1 MLYVIALA
9 VMSFG
14 LWRYRS
20 RRNLSW
26 FSFLVFSLIVVI
38 PSYPVYS
45 ALHNGIEFGGYFVAV
60 LTYQSMLL
68 IGVAMSPSGLDWNG
82 QAVFRRWHVAEVTI
96 TLAVLL
102 CAMLYIYIAS
112 KAYGGGYPLLEI
124 IRMGGNPLSFRLH
137 YWNEVLVNMPMAS
150 LLRFMA
156 KTGTLYVGLRLLS
169 TGHKRLALMVLLM
182 ALLTYLTEGTKGSL
196 IAWGFPLLFFWAI
209 SKKAKALLL
218 ILLSIILIVGTIGLG
233 LLEANFDFGTALR
246 DKILGRIF
254 VVPVN
259 VSMFHYSFF
268 QDHHLYGATN
278 GIVMNLR
285 GGPAVV
291 LQSDALNYD
300 NYITRET
307 AFITTG
313 QKITYGHMN
322 APAFIYGWVDFG
334 LIGVMIIGILT
345 AGSIFLLDKIVK
357 QKRVSSAF
365 IAIILYSIASMITSR
380 NYWDSFFDAEGIS
393 FLLTLDIFLGRDNK
407 NPNLTMVGISF
418 LGLSYYLLSFIVS
431 HLA

>member
-1 MLYVIALA
+1 MLYVITLV

-14 LWRYRS
+14 LWTYRS

-38 PSYPVYS
+38 PSYPVYR
-45 ALHNGIEFGGYFVAV
+45 ALHNGMGFGSYFVAV
-60 LTYQSMLL
+60 LTYQLMLL
-68 IGVAMSPSGLDWNG
+68 IGVAVSPSGLDWNN
-82 QAVFRRWHVAEVTI
+82 QVAFRRWHVVEI
-96 TLAVLL
+96 SISLLVLL

-112 KAYGGGYPLLEI
+112 SSYEGGYPLLEI
-124 IRMGGNPLSFRLH
+124 ILRGDNPLSFRLY
-137 YWNEVLVNMPMAS
+137 YWNEVLVHMPMAS

-156 KTGTLYVGLRLLS
+156 KTGTLYIGLRLLS
-169 TGHKRLALMVLLM
+169 TGHKKLSLLVLLM

-196 IAWGFPLLFFWAI
+196 IAWGFPVLFFWVI
-209 SKKAKALLL
+209 SRKAKASLL
-218 ILLSIILIVGTIGLG
+218 IVLSIILIVGTIGLG
-233 LLEANFDFGTALR
+233 LLEANFDFRTALW

-268 QDHHLYGATN
+268 RDHHLYGATN

-285 GGPAVV
+285 GGLAAV
-291 LQSDALNYD
+291 LQSPALNYD

-307 AFITTG
+307 ALIMTG
-313 QKITYGHMN
+313 QKVIYGHMN

-345 AGSIFLLDKIVK
+345 AGSIFLLDKLVK

-365 IAIILYSIASMITSR
+365 TAVLLYSIVSMITSH

-393 FLLTLDIFLGRDNK
+393 FLLILDIFLGRDNK
-407 NPNLTMVGISF
+407 GPNLTMIGISF
-418 LGLSYYLLSFIVS
+418 LGVGYYLLSFIVS
-431 HLA
+431 RLV